1 MLPSLC
7 PRAHSLRVACPW
19 VSPWPHSHCRSRTY
33 LRIVTL
39 ETTSTWNPRQMLCC
53 HRILPTKGRGE
64 ATWTPYQTTPNQTM
78 PLSTE
83 VLAYRLWRGHV
94 VTWQPSSRQ
103 PEGNT
108 LLKPHPWLSPHWGC
122 GADWNLEEKREE
134 RVEREERRKISPAF
148 TNDGSQRFWRREQ
161 KKNEVFFLELWL
173 GGF

>member
-1 MLPSLC
+1 MFCHAFWEFAPSSSEFKGWVDFLLYCFSPHCNRMLPSLC

-122 GADWNLEEKREE
+122 GAD
-134 RVEREERRKISPAF
+134 
-148 TNDGSQRFWRREQ
+148 
-161 KKNEVFFLELWL
+161 
-173 GGF
+173 